1 MPLLLREK
9 CLSKDKDDT
18 LLANTVKYL
27 VKGCDAIK
35 K

>member
-9 CLSKDKDDT
+9 CLNKEKDDI

-27 VKGCDAIK
+27 IKGCDAIK